1 MHFDFSLSCIGG
13 GNGNPLQCSCLENP
27 RDGGA
32 WWAAVSGVAQ
42 SRTRLK
48 RLSSSSSASEMAFS
62 DCCWPVGSQLIL
74 EFYFFNLMNSHVFL
88 GFPGSSAGEELA
100 CNAGNPGSI
109 PGWVRKI
116 PWKRNRLPTPV
127 FVGFPDG
134 SDGKESACNAGAVG
148 LIPGSGRS
156 PGGRYDNP
164 LQYSCLEN
172 SVDRGG

>member
-13 GNGNPLQCSCLENP
+13 RNGNPLQCSCLENP

-74 EFYFFNLMNSHVFL
+74 EFYFFNFMNSHVFL
-88 GFPGSSAGEELA
+88 GFPGSSQLVKNRPAMQE
-100 CNAGNPGSI
+100 I
-109 PGWVRKI
+109 PVRF
-116 PWKRNRLPTPV
+116 L
-127 FVGFPDG
+127 G
-134 SDGKESACNAGAVG
+134 G
-148 LIPGSGRS
+148 LERS
-156 PGGRYDNP
+156 PGKGVGYP
-164 LQYSCLEN
+164 PQYLWAFLMAQMVKNLPATQELW
-172 SVDRGG
+172 V